1 MPERAFDLVV
11 VGAGPAGASAAVE
24 ARRHGLSVAVLDENR
39 AAGGQ
44 VFRAPMFPGVAVGP
58 SPDAD
63 EGARL
68 RDDLDRSGA
77 DVFLGHMVWNVAPG
91 GAVSA
96 IDRRGASEFRGR
108 LVLLATG
115 TTEKVVPVPGL
126 TTPGVIGL
134 AAATVALKSHGAVPP
149 GPTVVAGV
157 GPLVYAVAAG
167 ILKTGGRVAAA
178 LDLARPADWLAV
190 LPSLAVRPDLL
201 SRGFGWAIAL
211 RRAGVPLLFGHTV
224 TAIEG
229 GDAVREVVVRRVRN
243 DWSPDP
249 SDPGRRITAGGVAI
263 GHGLVP
269 AIEPARLLAVP
280 HDYRPERG
288 GWVPRVRE
296 DRTTDVPAVLVA
308 GDCAGVSGAAAAV
321 LAGRLAGLT
330 AAREA
335 GALDAAAW
343 AERAAP
349 VRAALGWAERFGWA
363 ISALMRT
370 RPGLVGA
377 VAADTVVCRCEDVTR
392 SAIEEALRRGA
403 VHVNQIK
410 SATRCGMG
418 PCQGRMCGETVAQ
431 IVADATNRPRADAG
445 HWTARTPLRT
455 VPLERLLGA
464 YAYEDIPRPPPQP
477 G

>member
-1 MPERAFDLVV
+1 
-11 VGAGPAGASAAVE
+11 
-24 ARRHGLSVAVLDENR
+24 
-39 AAGGQ
+39 
-44 VFRAPMFPGVAVGP
+44 
-58 SPDAD
+58 
-63 EGARL
+63 
-68 RDDLDRSGA
+68 
-77 DVFLGHMVWNVAPG
+77 
-91 GAVSA
+91 
-96 IDRRGASEFRGR
+96 
-108 LVLLATG
+108 
-115 TTEKVVPVPGL
+115 
-126 TTPGVIGL
+126 
-134 AAATVALKSHGAVPP
+134 
-149 GPTVVAGV
+149 
-157 GPLVYAVAAG
+157 
-167 ILKTGGRVAAA
+167 
-178 LDLARPADWLAV
+178 
-190 LPSLAVRPDLL
+190 
-201 SRGFGWAIAL
+201 
-211 RRAGVPLLFGHTV
+211 LLFGHTV